1 MRFFVFITLLV
12 SAFNIKSQTTPI
24 YGNDIK
30 VTINSFTL
38 DAMEPHISPDGNALF
53 FNSLNNGVTTSLYYA
68 AKVNDS
74 TFNLV
79 GLLPVV
85 NETVTPY
92 LNAVA
97 SLDTAD
103 NFYWVSLRGYPGDIH
118 NLHRVRFATS
128 GPTNFGR
135 VYGNFN
141 VNAPGYLIM
150 DAAIS
155 YEGDYLYYCNAYFNS
170 CAFGLPCSSRMGVAQ
185 KVNDSTFN
193 YLPNTNSI
201 FANVN
206 DTSYIVYAPVVT
218 PDGLELYFT
227 RALVGVPQTEICVS
241 VRSSTLSAFSTP
253 TVIISSFNNAPEGP
267 TITTN
272 KNVLYYHKKS
282 GGVYTIFM
290 KYKTL
295 STGIKEIKEENNI
308 TIYPNPNNGS
318 FTIRG
323 KENESIIISN
333 QLGQKLKTIY
343 LSDKNNFSETITNL
357 ENGIYFLS
365 GKNTKQKAIVLN

>member
-1 MRFFVFITLLV
+1 MVFLKTQ
-12 SAFNIKSQTTPI
+12 SQPTPL

-30 VTINSFTL
+30 VTINGYTL

-53 FNSLNNGVTTSLYYA
+53 FNSLNSGGTTSLYYA

-79 GLLPVV
+79 GLMPVV

-97 SLDTAD
+97 SIDTSD
-103 NFYWVSLRGYPGDIH
+103 TFYWVSLRGYPANIN
-118 NLHRVRFATS
+118 NLHRVTFGSS

-155 YEGDYLYYCNAYFNS
+155 YEGNYLYYCNAYFNS
-170 CAFGLPCSSRMGVAQ
+170 CAFGLPCASRMGVAQ
-185 KVNDSTFN
+185 KINDSTFN

-206 DTSYIVYAPVVT
+206 DTTYIVYAPFVT
-218 PDGLELYFT
+218 PDGLELYFS
-227 RALVGVPQTEICVS
+227 RALVGVPQTEVCVS
-241 VRSSTLSAFSTP
+241 VRSNTLSAFSTP
-253 TVIISSFNNAPEGP
+253 TTMITSFNNVPEAP
-267 TITTN
+267 TLTTN

-282 GGVYTIFM
+282 SGVFNIFM
-290 KYKTL
+290 KYKTGV
-295 STGIKEIKEENNI
+295 TGINEADKNKIVSV
-308 TIYPNPNNGS
+308 YPNPNTGS
-318 FTIRG
+318 FTIKG
-323 KENESIIISN
+323 NESESILISN
-333 QLGQKLKTIY
+333 QIGQEIKTIY
-343 LSDKNNFSETITNL
+343 LSEKNNFTETISGL
-357 ENGIYFLS
+357 ESGIYFLN
-365 GKNTKQKAIVLN
+365 GKNTKQKIVVLN

>member
-1 MRFFVFITLLV
+1 MRFFVLITLLI
-12 SAFNIKSQTTPI
+12 SAFNIKSQSTPI

-30 VTINSFTL
+30 VTINGFTA

-53 FNSLNNGVTTSLYYA
+53 FNSLNNGITTSLYYA

-79 GLLPVV
+79 GLMPVV

-170 CAFGLPCSSRMGVAQ
+170 CAFGLPCSSRLGVAQ

-193 YLPNTNSI
+193 HLPNTNAI

-227 RALVGVPQTEICVS
+227 RAAVGVPQTEICVS
-241 VRSSTLSAFSTP
+241 VRSNTLSAFSTP
-253 TVIISSFNNAPEGP
+253 TVIITSFNNAPEGP
-267 TITTN
+267 SITTN
-272 KNVLYYHKKS
+272 KNILYYHKKS

-290 KYKTL
+290 RYK
-295 STGIKEIKEENNI
+295 SGVVGIAEPKPEKKISV
-308 TIYPNPNNGS
+308 YPNPNSGS
-318 FTIRG
+318 FTIKG
-323 KENESIIISN
+323 DGNETILISD
-333 QLGQKLKTIY
+333 QLGQEIKTIC
-343 LSDKNNFSETITNL
+343 LSDKNNFSETL
-357 ENGIYFLS
+357 SDLKNGVYFLN
-365 GKNTKQKAIVLN
+365 GKNTKQKIIVID

>member
-1 MRFFVFITLLV
+1 MCLMVFFKIT
-12 SAFNIKSQTTPI
+12 AQTTPT

-30 VTINSFTL
+30 VTINGFTV

-79 GLLPVV
+79 GLMPVV

-97 SLDTAD
+97 SIDTSD
-103 NFYWVSLRGYPGDIH
+103 TFYWVSLRGYPGNIN
-118 NLHRVRFATS
+118 NLHRVTFGGS

-141 VNAPGYLIM
+141 INAPGYLIM

-155 YEGDYLYYCNAYFNS
+155 YEGNYLYYCNAYFNS
-170 CAFGLPCSSRMGVAQ
+170 CPFGLPCAARLGVAQ

-193 YLPNTNSI
+193 YPPNTNSI

-218 PDGLELYFT
+218 QDGLELYFT
-227 RALVGVPQTEICVS
+227 RALLNTPQTEICVS
-241 VRSSTLSAFSTP
+241 VRSNTLSAFSTP
-253 TVIISSFNNAPEGP
+253 TVIITSPGNAPEGP
-267 TITTN
+267 TLTTN

-290 KYKTL
+290 RYKTNVL
-295 STGIKEIKEENNI
+295 GINETKEEKVLS
-308 TIYPNPNNGS
+308 IYPNPNNGS
-318 FTIRG
+318 FTIKG
-323 KENESIIISN
+323 ISTETILISN
-333 QLGQKLKTIY
+333 QLGQEIKTIC
-343 LSDKNNFSETITNL
+343 LSDKSNFSETINDL
-357 ENGIYFLS
+357 ETGVYFLN
-365 GKNTKQKAIVLN
+365 GKNTKQKIVVID

>member
-1 MRFFVFITLLV
+1 MRYLLFLTLFISV
-12 SAFNIKSQTTPI
+12 FNIKSQVTPT

-30 VTINSFTL
+30 VTINGFTV

-53 FNSLNNGVTTSLYYA
+53 FNSLNSGGTTSLYYA

-74 TFNLV
+74 TFNLI
-79 GLLPVV
+79 GLMPVV

-103 NFYWVSLRGYPGDIH
+103 NFYWVSLRGYPADIH

-141 VNAPGYLIM
+141 INAPGYLIM

-170 CAFGLPCSSRMGVAQ
+170 CAFGMPCSSRMGVAQ

-206 DTSYIVYAPVVT
+206 DTNYIVYAPFVT
-218 PDGLELYFT
+218 PDGLELYFS
-227 RALVGVPQTEICVS
+227 RALIGVPQTEICVS
-241 VRSSTLSAFSTP
+241 VRSNTLSAFSTP
-253 TVIISSFNNAPEGP
+253 TTMITSLNNTPEAP
-267 TITTN
+267 TLTTN

-282 GGVYTIFM
+282 GGVFTIFM

-295 STGIKEIKEENNI
+295 STGITEVRKENSV
-308 TIYPNPNNGS
+308 TIYPNPNNGL
-318 FTIRG
+318 FTVKG
-323 KENESIIISN
+323 KEIESIVISN
-333 QLGQKLKTIY
+333 QLGQELKTIH
-343 LSDKNNFSETITNL
+343 LSDKNNFSETVSGL
-357 ENGIYFLS
+357 ESGIYFLN
-365 GKNTKQKAIVLN
+365 GKSTKQKVVVLN